1 MIEFGSFDGLEKIC
15 NDMKKLNVLPN
26 GFGSSRFILSLI
38 HYTYKPYDLY
48 VPDNVKRIKERA
60 FENCWNIRSIRLPMP
75 VSGLAQDAFIGCY
88 FLEKIIVPKGRK
100 EEYEEYFYHQPF
112 YMGQFCVVEEGNEES
127 GKIDP
132 DVVEK
137 LPYKLI
143 ISVSFGNKTYD
154 YTSVYNVRLGDDVYV
169 TGSMAGE
176 KGTVTRIMGE
186 LPRTNAVSY
195 QDVLFAKRCGHVAK
209 AQYTANE
216 REKARKKII
225 TAFTEKQKNAVTVF
239 KKNIGFGLQD
249 DKELFNLALP
259 TDGSL
264 IRFGG
269 KEILHDRQLMILAL
283 QNTTDDLFRTTDYF
297 IEDKEVV
304 CLQLEKRYESFRNLS
319 EAFRSDEDVRIKLIE
334 SGAPYQFVSEFI
346 PKDEFTYQL
355 VETFVRKKGYNLE
368 FFDEF
373 YDNRE
378 LWKIAVTNS
387 KEILLESWVPAWV
400 KKDPEI
406 CYYAIAKGN
415 IAMLP
420 AVDESLRNLP
430 VFIAAILT
438 VKPKMEKHWNVELVS
453 KAKELGKV
461 SEKKYLEFW
470 REET

>member
-1 MIEFGSFDGLEKIC
+1 
-15 NDMKKLNVLPN
+15 
-26 GFGSSRFILSLI
+26 
-38 HYTYKPYDLY
+38 
-48 VPDNVKRIKERA
+48 
-60 FENCWNIRSIRLPMP
+60 
-75 VSGLAQDAFIGCY
+75 
-88 FLEKIIVPKGRK
+88 
-100 EEYEEYFYHQPF
+100 
-112 YMGQFCVVEEGNEES
+112 MGQFCVVEEGNEER

-186 LPRTNAVSY
+186 LPYGNAISY
-195 QDVLFAKRCGHVAK
+195 QDVLFAKRGGHVAK
-209 AQYTANE
+209 AEYTANE

-225 TAFTEKQKNAVTVF
+225 TAFTEEQKNAVTIF

-249 DKELFNLALP
+249 DKKLFYLALP

-269 KEILHDRQLMILAL
+269 KEILHDRHLMILAL

-297 IEDKEVV
+297 IEDKEIV
-304 CLQLEKRYESFRNLS
+304 CLQLERRYNSFRNLS
-319 EAFRSDEDVRIKLIE
+319 EAFRADEDVRIKLIE

-346 PKDEFTYQL
+346 AEEEFNYRL
-355 VETFVRKKGYNLE
+355 VEAFVRKKGYNLKCFE
-368 FFDEF
+368 RF
-373 YDNRE
+373 YNDRA

-420 AVDESLRNLP
+420 AVDESLRNLHI
-430 VFIAAILT
+430 FIAAILT
-438 VKPKMEKHWNVELVS
+438 VKPKMEKYWNIELVS